1 MILVIA
7 ILAIGVVVLLY
18 LLNRSLGKLHQL
30 QRRNEKL
37 QQENLGMWYQL
48 HQHILPSD
56 QDIEEEL

>member
-18 LLNRSLGKLHQL
+18 LLNKSLSKLHQL

-37 QQENLGMWYQL
+37 QQENLGMWYKL
-48 HQHILPSD
+48 HEQILPSD